1 MGTMPCH
8 ELSKLS
14 HNDCWELFKHPAFGP
29 NEEEQPELVAIGKEI
44 VKCGG
49 VPLAAITVGDL
60 LRLKR
65 EEREWLYIKESNLWS
80 LPPSE
85 NSIMPALRLS
95 YLNLPMKLKQ
105 CFAYCAIFPK
115 DDRIEKEHLIEL
127 WMANGFISSNED
139 VEDVGDGVWREL
151 YWRSF
156 FQDLDS
162 DEFDKVTSFKMHDL
176 IHGLAQFVVEEVC
189 CITINNDV
197 TSNFKSLP
205 ESLGK
210 LWNLQ
215 TLKLDYC
222 ESLQKLL
229 QKLPNSLVRLK
240 ALQQLSLNKCF
251 SLSSLPPQMGKLT
264 SLRSLT
270 MYIVGKERGFLL
282 EELGPLKLKGD
293 FHIKHWKL
301 MGCKL
306 SMSKMNNVNYVYEEC
321 YDSGVVFMALE
332 SLILVELP
340 SLIRLSRE
348 DGKTCSECAEF
359 SAGLHEALQHTTA
372 PKPSKKKKHDNP
384 EAYQEKTL
392 TAPKLLKLQDL
403 PNLESEFSASSH
415 EALQHMT
422 TLKLLKL
429 QDLPNLES
437 EFSAGSHEALQHITT
452 FKSLKLQDVPNVESK
467 CSAGLHEPLQ
477 HMTALKSL
485 KLQDL
490 NFSAGFHEVLQQITA
505 LESLTSQGLSILE
518 SLPDY
523 FGNLPLLH
531 QLTIVGCSKLRRG
544 DKYYDRCASAEELLH
559 FEIQNLK
566 LPAERKMNG
575 SMWSLQ
581 HEN

>member
-1 MGTMPCH
+1 
-8 ELSKLS
+8 
-14 HNDCWELFKHPAFGP
+14 
-29 NEEEQPELVAIGKEI
+29 
-44 VKCGG
+44 
-49 VPLAAITVGDL
+49 
-60 LRLKR
+60 
-65 EEREWLYIKESNLWS
+65 
-80 LPPSE
+80 
-85 NSIMPALRLS
+85 
-95 YLNLPMKLKQ
+95 
-105 CFAYCAIFPK
+105 
-115 DDRIEKEHLIEL
+115 
-127 WMANGFISSNED
+127 
-139 VEDVGDGVWREL
+139 
-151 YWRSF
+151 
-156 FQDLDS
+156 
-162 DEFDKVTSFKMHDL
+162 
-176 IHGLAQFVVEEVC
+176 
-189 CITINNDV
+189 
-197 TSNFKSLP
+197 
-205 ESLGK
+205 
-210 LWNLQ
+210 
-215 TLKLDYC
+215 
-222 ESLQKLL
+222 
-229 QKLPNSLVRLK
+229 
-240 ALQQLSLNKCF
+240 
-251 SLSSLPPQMGKLT
+251 
-264 SLRSLT
+264 
-270 MYIVGKERGFLL
+270 
-282 EELGPLKLKGD
+282 
-293 FHIKHWKL
+293 
-301 MGCKL
+301 
-306 SMSKMNNVNYVYEEC
+306 MSKMNNVNYVYEEC

-359 SAGLHEALQHTTA
+359 SAGLHEALQHMTA

-531 QLTIVGCSKLRRG
+531 QLTIVGCSKLRY
-544 DKYYDRCASAEELLH
+544 KHNWKPYLASPMSKL
-559 FEIQNLK
+559 FGIVPNLGVY
-566 LPAERKMNG
+566 LAV
-575 SMWSLQ
+575 
-581 HEN
+581 